1 MDQPADTPVAKVVVC
16 PGCERDVPNGAIYC
30 PYCCGKDGRSGALK
44 RGAFIGGVCGLMVG
58 GVLAAIWSS
67 VVGPERATW
76 GVTFGV
82 AVAGM
87 ATGMIWGM
95 LRQRRQP

>member
-1 MDQPADTPVAKVVVC
+1 MEDVPKVVVC

-58 GVLAAIWSS
+58 GVLAAIWFS

-76 GVTFGV
+76 GVTLAVVV
-82 AVAGM
+82 ACLT
-87 ATGMIWGM
+87 TGMLWGM
-95 LRQRRQP
+95 LRLRGQ